1 MTDTVEAGRDMGSQ
15 QGILQIEDV
24 SVVYEREGRRTVA
37 VEHVNLDVR
46 PGEFLCI
53 VGASG
58 CGKTTLLRA
67 IDGLVQPTSGRIRLH
82 GEPAKPTDERM
93 AMVFQ
98 EDSLLPWRT
107 TLENVRLG
115 LELRQRR
122 ASKAQRA
129 ARNARALECI
139 ELVKLKGFESYY
151 PHELSGGMRQRVN
164 LARGFALNPEILL
177 MDEPFAALD
186 AQTRE
191 AMQGELLDLWTTHRK
206 TVVFIT
212 HQLEEAVYLGDR
224 VVVLSA
230 HPGRVREII
239 PIDMPRPRDR
249 HSRRSP
255 EAVAY
260 VERIWSLIEDEVY
273 RSLVEDTR
281 VSRA

>member
-1 MTDTVEAGRDMGSQ
+1 MGSQ